1 MNLAVTPT
9 TQAQPDTYQTD
20 SQTSSGDQTTQASR
34 WDASL
39 TLGIEATARGS
50 VLKFKSH
57 QGPLYIQKPFYP
69 EGRELAHLYLL
80 HPPGGMVSG
89 DTLAISAN
97 LGQQAQALITTP
109 GAGRVYRARG
119 DKTLQH
125 QIIEF
130 NVATDASLEWLPLEA
145 IIYPGAV
152 TKLDTR
158 VNLQGNARYI
168 GWDVT
173 SLGLPARGE
182 LFNADSALNQTLNIY
197 RDGKLCLRERLV
209 IGADSKGQQ
218 GNPQAML
225 SANSGLKQR
234 PICGTL
240 VAGPFNVAGP
250 FSNESANNGQIAEAL
265 LDELRDL
272 CDGWTDRDSQ
282 ALAGVTLN
290 HDFLIVRYL
299 GSCSEQARNL
309 FVECWARLRPLLLDR
324 KTCAPRIW
332 AT

>member
-1 MNLAVTPT
+1 MNLAVSST
-9 TQAQPDTYQTD
+9 TQAEPEDNQKD
-20 SQTSSGDQTTQASR
+20 SPVNHGDANALASR

-39 TLGIEATARGS
+39 TLGIESTARGS
-50 VLKFKSH
+50 VLKTKSH

-89 DTLAISAN
+89 DTLAIGAN
-97 LGQQAQALITTP
+97 LGEQAQALITTP

-130 NVATDASLEWLPLEA
+130 NVAANASLEWLPLEA

-173 SLGLPARGE
+173 SLGLPAQGA

-209 IGADSKGQQ
+209 IGANSKGE
-218 GNPQAML
+218 QAML
-225 SANSGLKQR
+225 SANSGLKNR
-234 PICGTL
+234 PISGMM
-240 VAGPFNVAGP
+240 VAGPFDSGSVDKA
-250 FSNESANNGQIAEAL
+250 QITEAL
-265 LDELRDL
+265 MDELRDL
-272 CDGWTDRDSQ
+272 CDGWTTRDSQ

-309 FVECWARLRPLLLDR
+309 FVECWARIRPLLLNR
-324 KTCAPRIW
+324 NACPPRIW

>member
-9 TQAQPDTYQTD
+9 TQAEPDNNQTD
-20 SQTSSGDQTTQASR
+20 SQTNRGDTTMQASR

-89 DTLAISAN
+89 DTLAIGVN
-97 LGQQAQALITTP
+97 IGQQAQALITTP

-130 NVATDASLEWLPLEA
+130 NVAADASLEWLPLEA

-209 IGADSKGQQ
+209 IGADSTGQ
-218 GNPQAML
+218 QAML
-225 SANSGLKQR
+225 SANSGLKNR
-234 PICGTL
+234 PISGMM
-240 VAGPFNVAGP
+240 VAGPLNNGSAG
-250 FSNESANNGQIAEAL
+250 NGQITEAM
-265 LDELRDL
+265 LDELREL
-272 CDGWTDRDSQ
+272 CDGWTTRDSQ
-282 ALAGVTLN
+282 ALAGVTQN

-309 FVECWARLRPLLLDR
+309 FVECWARVRPLLLNR
-324 KTCAPRIW
+324 NACPPRIW